1 MGYNISFQLCDFL
14 SHNESITDDLPIPNW
29 LLLWSGIL
37 FLGFRSPVFRLWM
50 IRQSI
55 PNRIQTQ
62 FFQFTPITYKKL
74 KITGYL
80 SSFIA
85 LKSSCSEPA
94 FISRKTRSPSLL
106 PATAVNNMD
115 FLSQG
120 YGRLTERLKISQ
132 TPILQEHFHWHETCC
147 ELPLVLKTLS

>member
-1 MGYNISFQLCDFL
+1 MQWGFNIYWECSGDYPSLPVGYNISFQLCDFL
-14 SHNESITDDLPIPNW
+14 IGFSHNESITDDLPIPNW

-94 FISRKTRSPSLL
+94 FISRKTALPVCFQPLPSTTWTSSHKVM
-106 PATAVNNMD
+106 AD
-115 FLSQG
+115 
-120 YGRLTERLKISQ
+120 
-132 TPILQEHFHWHETCC
+132 
-147 ELPLVLKTLS
+147 